1 MEPREL
7 DFNEELSLPSG
18 KTRSMFEKPVPGQS
32 LTEDTGK
39 YPWDKPPQYT
49 NVDDVMQMYME
60 MITDDDTMFNLLNS
74 LEAKIP
80 LAQIVQA
87 MVLQGIGEGLYTPD
101 VGLLIMDELVMLI
114 ASIAKAAELDY
125 RTGYEKTAKDNIMAL
140 AKSRNELLNIS
151 PEVMEA
157 AKEVVEEKKN
167 EQSGLMSRPEGM
179 EE

>member
-1 MEPREL
+1 
-7 DFNEELSLPSG
+7 
-18 KTRSMFEKPVPGQS
+18 
-32 LTEDTGK
+32 
-39 YPWDKPPQYT
+39 
-49 NVDDVMQMYME
+49 
-60 MITDDDTMFNLLNS
+60 MFNLLNS

-125 RTGYEKTAKDNIMAL
+125 RTGYEKTAKDNMMAL

-167 EQSGLMSRPEGM
+167 EQRGLMSRPEGM